1 MYFTDQKIMQI
12 GRESMELIINCEK
25 LLGAKI
31 DTKVTFDDYIED
43 LCKKTNSKPD
53 APRSVTAYMG
63 LAKKKSLMNSLFA
76 IQFNYCPLIWMFH
89 SRSSNNKITHLHER
103 FML

>member
-76 IQFNYCPLIWMFH
+76 TQSNYCPLIWMFH